1 MIKGYAA
8 FIYLHTHYSLAVNSE
23 SEGKPDMP
31 NETNI
36 PVIRQGV
43 KSILNLNSDDRIR
56 AMAWEREK
64 AERDYYSEIGNA
76 RSQGREEGRA
86 EGRAEGRKEEQAAII
101 AKMRA
106 EGIPEEII
114 KRITGNN

>member
-1 MIKGYAA
+1 M
-8 FIYLHTHYSLAVNSE
+8 S
-23 SEGKPDMP
+23 

-36 PVIRQGV
+36 PAISQGV

-76 RSQGREEGRA
+76 RDQGRA
-86 EGRAEGRKEEQAAII
+86 EEKAAMI

-106 EGIPEEII
+106 EGIPEDII
-114 KRITGNN
+114 KRIAGNN